1 MKKAKILYWSTT
13 ILIFLMDGLIPA
25 LTFNSDLAKQGI
37 SHLGFPDY
45 FRIQLTIYK
54 VIGCLLLILPFIPRR
69 IKEWAYVGFGF
80 NFISATFAHI
90 ATDGISAMILYPVI
104 AFGILA
110 VSYYYFH
117 KLHDSSTEVQL
128 INKRLNNLANA

>member
-1 MKKAKILYWSTT
+1 MKKAKILYWTT
-13 ILIFLMDGLIPA
+13 TLVIFLMDCIIPA
-25 LTFNSDLAKQGI
+25 LTFNSELAKQGI

-54 VIGCLLLILPFIPRR
+54 VIGGLLLVLPFIPRR

-80 NFISATFAHI
+80 NFISAAFAQT
-90 ATDGISAMILYPVI
+90 ATDGLSGMILLPAI
-104 AFGILA
+104 AFALLA

-117 KLHDSSTEVQL
+117 KLYDPSNEVQR
-128 INKRLNNLANA
+128 INKRLGNLAGA